1 MNSPDGIYQHEKAF
15 IYKGGLVY
23 PRKNR
28 QNKNVTIASENRDVG
43 EETRTTERKKYK
55 IGLKRL
61 LFIIKVKKRFVTFL
75 FSVSSIVSFS
85 LVSVIGVHGHDLKDI
100 VQSIML
106 KVTGS
111 MTRKSQKRHPINW
124 NRATKTNNN

>member
-1 MNSPDGIYQHEKAF
+1 MQH
-15 IYKGGLVY
+15 
-23 PRKNR
+23 R
-28 QNKNVTIASENRDVG
+28 QNKNVTIASEKRCG
-43 EETRTTERKKYK
+43 RGKTRTTERKKYK
-55 IGLKRL
+55 IGLKQL
-61 LFIIKVKKRFVTFL
+61 LFIIKVKKKVCHFS
-75 FSVSSIVSFS
+75 FSVRCSGIVSFL